1 MCKEETNAKKKKKH
15 LYEYREEDRTF
26 EKDFIMRVQYEETYK
41 VL

>member
-1 MCKEETNAKKKKKH
+1 MQKKKKKNTCMNI
-15 LYEYREEDRTF
+15 EMIEEDRTF